1 MPVMGFWEY
10 LSTNWGEV
18 LGHTLEH
25 AALVVVG
32 LALAVVVGV
41 PLAVATYR
49 TDLGRA
55 AAVNGSSLIMTVPSY
70 ALFGLLIPLLGL
82 GWGPAVVALMLYGL
96 LPAVRNAIV
105 GLRAVDPA
113 VTESARGVGM
123 DRTRLLLGIELPLA
137 WPVVLAGVRVAAQL
151 LLGIAA
157 ISAAVNGPGLG
168 NLILSGLSSAGTPFA
183 IYLTVQGIAGI
194 VVLAVLFDAAIA
206 LLTRLTTSRG
216 IRA

>member
-1 MPVMGFWEY
+1 
-10 LSTNWGEV
+10 
-18 LGHTLEH
+18 
-25 AALVVVG
+25 
-32 LALAVVVGV
+32 
-41 PLAVATYR
+41 
-49 TDLGRA
+49 
-55 AAVNGSSLIMTVPSY
+55 
-70 ALFGLLIPLLGL
+70 
-82 GWGPAVVALMLYGL
+82 
-96 LPAVRNAIV
+96 
-105 GLRAVDPA
+105 
-113 VTESARGVGM
+113 
-123 DRTRLLLGIELPLA
+123 
-137 WPVVLAGVRVAAQL
+137 VVLAGVRVAAQL